1 MTKEEIP
8 LLRDNPYGLGTE
20 CIETLIKI
28 TDVNLIKWAYLAIIE
43 GLSIKTINTVIKG
56 EEPIKSL
63 KEARES
69 FLKKKYSDV
78 DLIRSEISGTLE
90 HANNAITESEEMRK
104 LFTENMEKMVNSSQQ
119 VFEEKLRL
127 KDETIKQ
134 LQMKLEQQEV
144 HTTVPI
150 VGTATPISASSNLDN
165 KEGVVSETTEN
176 SIPVKNESDE
186 KVLLTGKLQVEPTE
200 KINIQ
205 KVQESKGQKKTS
217 MFSFFSTGKTSNLSK
232 EKFIANYL
240 ANEEFSMEQKE
251 FLLDCLEHGI
261 EPGEIEK
268 FAIPSLDLAIMKRL
282 SKVGVQ
288 TES

>member
-1 MTKEEIP
+1 MTREEIP
-8 LLRDNPYGLGTE
+8 LLKDNPYGLGTE
-20 CIETLIKI
+20 SIEALLKFN
-28 TDVNLIKWAYLAIIE
+28 DANLIKWAYLSLIE
-43 GLSIKTINTVIKG
+43 GLSMKTINVVIKG

-90 HANNAITESEEMRK
+90 NANNAITESEEMRK

-134 LQMKLEQQEV
+134 LQMKIEQQDTFIPV
-144 HTTVPI
+144 PTVETSI
-150 VGTATPISASSNLDN
+150 PISASIDLNN
-165 KEGVVSETTEN
+165 KEGVVSKTIGN
-176 SIPVKNESDE
+176 SIPAKSESHE
-186 KVLLTGKLQVEPTE
+186 KVLSTGKLQVESTE
-200 KINIQ
+200 KINVQ
-205 KVQESKGQKKTS
+205 KVKESKGQKKTS

-232 EKFIANYL
+232 ETFIANYL

-251 FLLDCLEHGI
+251 FLLDCLEQGI

-268 FAIPSLDLAIMKRL
+268 FAIPSLDLTIMKRL
-282 SKVGVQ
+282 SKVGVKS
-288 TES
+288 ES